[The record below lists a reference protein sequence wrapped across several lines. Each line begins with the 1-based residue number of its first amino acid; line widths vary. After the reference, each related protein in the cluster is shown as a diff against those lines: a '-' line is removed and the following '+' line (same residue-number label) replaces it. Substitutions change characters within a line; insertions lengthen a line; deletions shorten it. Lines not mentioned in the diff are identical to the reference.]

1 MNNIESIPTAL
12 TARQRSLQ
20 ALMSLTEYIQELA
33 ENNDWVSALNE
44 QRRRRLLMDE
54 FFATPCTPAES
65 SDVAS
70 VIEKILAVDKL
81 VSEML
86 YRQRGT
92 MTQEANQ
99 SCQNI
104 RNVDRYLSNSP
115 F

>member
-12 TARQRSLQ
+12 GVRQRSLQ
-20 ALMSLTEYIQELA
+20 AMMSLTEYIQELA
-33 ENNDWVSALNE
+33 ERNDWVAALNE
-44 QRRRRLLMDE
+44 QRRRRILMDE
-54 FFATPCTPAES
+54 FFATPCTPVES
-65 SDVAS
+65 SAVAS

-115 F
+115 I